1 MAVTTIPTA
10 GIADTAISTAKIAD
24 DAVGNTK
31 LNLAS
36 DYAFTGTITGVPSGL
51 NKITSYTIPSST
63 SEFNLNGIF
72 TTTYDHYMILASGL
86 GVTSSGGYWSIRL
99 NQASDNSHITS
110 NYVNTSLAYGGGTT
124 GAQRSGGSWRLSNA
138 TTQYAVTSGEQAP
151 MIQLTVFAPFLSMPT
166 KFSNFSHYRDSGN
179 SAWYTEMNMGHNT
192 DNTSVGGLN
201 FVADSGQNAATSE
214 VSAITVYGIQK

>member
-1 MAVTTIPTA
+1 MALSKIQA
-10 GIADTAISTAKIAD
+10 ESMNLADT
-24 DAVGNTK
+24 
-31 LNLAS
+31 
-36 DYAFTGTITGVPSGL
+36 YAFTGTVTGVPSGL

-99 NQASDNSHITS
+99 NKASDNSHITT

-138 TTQYAVTSGEQAP
+138 TTQYPVTSGEQAP
-151 MIQLTVFAPFLSMPT
+151 MIQLTIFAPFLSMPT
-166 KFSNFSHYRDSGN
+166 KFSNF
-179 SAWYTEMNMGHNT
+179 
-192 DNTSVGGLN
+192 
-201 FVADSGQNAATSE
+201 
-214 VSAITVYGIQK
+214 

>member
-1 MAVTTIPTA
+1 MSKTQLPTN
-10 GIADTAISTAKIAD
+10 GIAD

-31 LNLAS
+31 LDLTAN
-36 DYAFTGTITGVPSGL
+36 YAFTGTITGVPSGL
-51 NKITSYTIPSST
+51 TKITSYTIPSST

-72 TTTYDHYMILASGL
+72 TTTYDHYLILASGL
-86 GVTSSGGYWSIRL
+86 GITSSGGYFGIRL
-99 NQASDNSHITS
+99 NKASDNSHITS

-124 GAQRSGGSWRLSNA
+124 GSQRSESQWRASNA

-151 MIQLTVFAPFLSMPT
+151 MLQITVFAPFLSMPT
-166 KFSNFSHYRDSGN
+166 KFTAFSHYRDNAN

-192 DNTSVGGLN
+192 DNTSVGGVN

-214 VSAITVYGIQK
+214 VSAITVYGYQK

>member
-1 MAVTTIPTA
+1 MSKTQIPTN
-10 GIADTAISTAKIAD
+10 GIAD

-31 LNLAS
+31 LDLTAN
-36 DYAFTGTITGVPSGL
+36 YAFTGTITGVASGL
-51 NKITSYTIPSST
+51 TKITSYTIPSST

-72 TTTYDHYMILASGL
+72 TTTYDHYLILASGL

-99 NQASDNSHITS
+99 NKASDNSHITS
-110 NYVNTSLAYGGGTT
+110 GYVNTSLAYGGGTT
-124 GAQRSGGSWRLSNA
+124 GTQRSVGGWRLSNA
-138 TTQYAVTSGEQAP
+138 TTNYAVTSGEQAP

-201 FVADSGQNAATSE
+201 FVADSGQDAATSE
-214 VSAITVYGIQK
+214 VSAITVYGYQK

>member
-1 MAVTTIPTA
+1 MSKTQIPTN
-10 GIADTAISTAKIAD
+10 GIAD

-31 LNLAS
+31 LDLTAN
-36 DYAFTGTITGVPSGL
+36 YAFTGTITGVASGL
-51 NKITSYTIPSST
+51 TKITSYTIPSST

-72 TTTYDHYMILASGL
+72 TTTYDHYLILASGL

-99 NQASDNSHITS
+99 NKASDNSHITS
-110 NYVNTSLAYGGGTT
+110 GYVNTSLAYGGGTT
-124 GAQRSGGSWRLSNA
+124 GTQRSVGGWRLSNA
-138 TTQYAVTSGEQAP
+138 TTNYAVTSGEQAP
-151 MIQLTVFAPFLSMPT
+151 MIQLTIFAPFLSMPT

-201 FVADSGQNAATSE
+201 FVADSGQDAATSE
-214 VSAITVYGIQK
+214 VSAITVYGYQK

>member
-1 MAVTTIPTA
+1 MALNTLPATA
-10 GIADTAISTAKIAD
+10 FAD
-24 DAVGNTK
+24 DAITADK
-31 LNLAS
+31 INLANTF
-36 DYAFTGTITGVPSGL
+36 AFTGTVTGVPSGL

-166 KFSNFSHYRDSGN
+166 KFSNFSHYRDNSN

-192 DNTSVGGLN
+192 ENTSVGGLN

>member
-1 MAVTTIPTA
+1 MSKTQIPTN
-10 GIADTAISTAKIAD
+10 GIAD

-31 LNLAS
+31 LDLTAN
-36 DYAFTGTITGVPSGL
+36 YAFTGTITGVPSGL
-51 NKITSYTIPSST
+51 TKITSYTIPSST

-72 TTTYDHYMILASGL
+72 TTTYDHYLILASGL

-99 NQASDNSHITS
+99 NKASDNSHITS

-124 GAQRSGGSWRLSNA
+124 GSQRSESQWRASNA

-151 MIQLTVFAPFLSMPT
+151 MLQITVFAPFLSMPT
-166 KFSNFSHYRDSGN
+166 KFTAFSHYRDNAN

-201 FVADSGQNAATSE
+201 FGADSGQNAATSE
-214 VSAITVYGIQK
+214 VSAITVYGYQK

>member
-1 MAVTTIPTA
+1 MSKTQIPTN
-10 GIADTAISTAKIAD
+10 GIAD

-31 LNLAS
+31 LDLTAN
-36 DYAFTGTITGVPSGL
+36 YAFTGTITGVSSGL
-51 NKITSYTIPSST
+51 TKITSYTIPSST

-72 TTTYDHYMILASGL
+72 TTTYDHYLILASGL
-86 GVTSSGGYWSIRL
+86 GITSSGGYFGIRL
-99 NQASDNSHITS
+99 NKASDNSHITS

-124 GAQRSGGSWRLSNA
+124 GSQRSESQWRASNA

-151 MIQLTVFAPFLSMPT
+151 MLQITVFAPFLSMPT
-166 KFSNFSHYRDSGN
+166 KFTAFSHYRDNAN

-214 VSAITVYGIQK
+214 VSAITVYGYQK

>member
-1 MAVTTIPTA
+1 MAIDKIQA
-10 GIADTAISTAKIAD
+10 ESINLADTFAFSSSSNTYAGSGANLSGIS
-24 DAVGNTK
+24 
-31 LNLAS
+31 
-36 DYAFTGTITGVPSGL
+36 SGL
-51 NKITSYTIPSST
+51 TKITSYTIPSST

-72 TTTYDHYMILASGL
+72 TTTYDHYLILASGL

-99 NQASDNSHITS
+99 NKASDNSHITS

-124 GAQRSGGSWRLSNA
+124 GSQRSESQWRASNA

-151 MIQLTVFAPFLSMPT
+151 MLQITVFAPFLSMPT
-166 KFSNFSHYRDSGN
+166 KFTAFSHYRDNAN

-214 VSAITVYGIQK
+214 VSAITVYGYQK

>member
-1 MAVTTIPTA
+1 MSKTQIPTN
-10 GIADTAISTAKIAD
+10 GIAD

-31 LNLAS
+31 LDLTAN
-36 DYAFTGTITGVPSGL
+36 YAFTGTITGVPSGL
-51 NKITSYTIPSST
+51 TKISSYTIGSST

-72 TTTYDHYMILASGL
+72 TTTYDHYLILASGL

-99 NQASDNSHITS
+99 NKASDNSHI
-110 NYVNTSLAYGGGTT
+110 
-124 GAQRSGGSWRLSNA
+124 
-138 TTQYAVTSGEQAP
+138 TSGEQAP

-166 KFSNFSHYRDSGN
+166 KFSNFSHYRDDGN

-201 FVADSGQNAATSE
+201 FVADNGQDAATSE
-214 VSAITVYGIQK
+214 VSAITVYGYQK

>member
-1 MAVTTIPTA
+1 MAVTTIPKA
-10 GIADTAISTAKIAD
+10 GITD
-24 DAVGNTK
+24 DAVDNTK
-31 LNLAS
+31 LDLSSN
-36 DYAFTGTITGVPSGL
+36 YAFTGTVTGVPSGL
-51 NKITSYTIPSST
+51 TKITSYTIPSST

-99 NQASDNSHITS
+99 NKASDNSHITS

-124 GAQRSGGSWRLSNA
+124 GSQRSEGGWRASNA
-138 TTQYAVTSGEQAP
+138 TTNYAVTSGEQAP
-151 MIQLTVFAPFLSMPT
+151 MLQITVFAPFLSMPT
-166 KFSNFSHYRDSGN
+166 KFTNFSHYRDSGN

-214 VSAITVYGIQK
+214 VSAITVYGYQK

>member
-1 MAVTTIPTA
+1 MALSTIGTN
-10 GIADTAISTAKIAD
+10 GIAD

-31 LNLAS
+31 LDLTAN
-36 DYAFTGTITGVPSGL
+36 YAFTGTITGVPSGL
-51 NKITSYTIPSST
+51 TKISSYTIASST

-86 GVTSSGGYWSIRL
+86 GITSSGGYFGIRL
-99 NQASDNSHITS
+99 NKASDNSHITS

-124 GAQRSGGSWRLSNA
+124 GSQRSESQWRLSNA

-166 KFSNFSHYRDSGN
+166 KFTNFSHYRDNSN

-201 FVADSGQNAATSE
+201 FVADSGQDAATSE
-214 VSAITVYGIQK
+214 VSTITVYGYQK

>member
-1 MAVTTIPTA
+1 MSVTTIPTA
-10 GIADTAISTAKIAD
+10 GIAD

-31 LNLAS
+31 LDLTAN
-36 DYAFTGTITGVPSGL
+36 YAFTGTITGVASGL
-51 NKITSYTIPSST
+51 TKITSYTIPSST

-72 TTTYDHYMILASGL
+72 TTTYDHYLILASGL

-99 NQASDNSHITS
+99 NKASDNSHITS
-110 NYVNTSLAYGGGTT
+110 GYVNTSLAYGGGTT
-124 GAQRSGGSWRLSNA
+124 GTQSSVGGWRLSNA
-138 TTQYAVTSGEQAP
+138 TTNYAVTSGEQAP

-166 KFSNFSHYRDSGN
+166 KFSNFSHYRDDGN

-201 FVADSGQNAATSE
+201 FVADNGQDAATSE
-214 VSAITVYGIQK
+214 VSAITVYGYQK

>member
-1 MAVTTIPTA
+1 MAVTTIPKA
-10 GIADTAISTAKIAD
+10 GITD
-24 DAVGNTK
+24 DAVDNTK
-31 LNLAS
+31 LDLSSN
-36 DYAFTGTITGVPSGL
+36 YAFTGTVTGVPSGL
-51 NKITSYTIPSST
+51 TKITSYPIPSST

-99 NQASDNSHITS
+99 NKASDNSHITS

-124 GAQRSGGSWRLSNA
+124 GSQRSEGGWRASNA
-138 TTQYAVTSGEQAP
+138 TTNYAVTSGEQAP
-151 MIQLTVFAPFLSMPT
+151 MLQITVFAPFLSMPT
-166 KFSNFSHYRDSGN
+166 KFTNFSHYRDSGN

-214 VSAITVYGIQK
+214 VSAITVYGYQK

>member
-1 MAVTTIPTA
+1 MSKTTVAST
-10 GIADTAISTAKIAD
+10 GIDLSDTF
-24 DAVGNTK
+24 
-31 LNLAS
+31 
-36 DYAFTGTITGVPSGL
+36 AFTGTVTGVPSGL
-51 NKITSYTIPSST
+51 TKISSYTIGSST

-99 NQASDNSHITS
+99 NKASDNSHITS

-124 GAQRSGGSWRLSNA
+124 GAQRSGGAWRLSSA
-138 TTQYAVTSGEQAP
+138 TTNYPVTSGEQAP
-151 MIQLTVFAPFLSMPT
+151 MLQITVFAPFLSMPT
-166 KFSNFSHYRDSGN
+166 KFTNFSHYRDNGN

-201 FVADSGQNAATSE
+201 FNADSGQNAATSE
-214 VSAITVYGIQK
+214 VSAITVYGFQK

>member
-1 MAVTTIPTA
+1 MSKTQIPTA
-10 GIADTAISTAKIAD
+10 GIAD

-31 LNLAS
+31 LDLTAN
-36 DYAFTGTITGVPSGL
+36 YAFTGTITGVPSGL
-51 NKITSYTIPSST
+51 TKISSYTIGSST

-99 NQASDNSHITS
+99 NKASDNSHITS

-124 GAQRSGGSWRLSNA
+124 GAQRSGGAWRLSSA
-138 TTQYAVTSGEQAP
+138 TTNYPVTSGEQAP
-151 MIQLTVFAPFLSMPT
+151 MLQITVFAPFLSMPT
-166 KFSNFSHYRDSGN
+166 KFTNFSHYRDNGN

-201 FVADSGQNAATSE
+201 FNADSGQNAATSE
-214 VSAITVYGIQK
+214 VSAITVYGFQK

>member
-1 MAVTTIPTA
+1 MSKTQIPTN
-10 GIADTAISTAKIAD
+10 GIAD

-31 LNLAS
+31 LDLTAN
-36 DYAFTGTITGVPSGL
+36 YAFTGTITGVPSGL
-51 NKITSYTIPSST
+51 TKITSYTIPSST

-72 TTTYDHYMILASGL
+72 TTTYDHYLILASGL
-86 GVTSSGGYWSIRL
+86 GITSSGGYFGIRL
-99 NQASDNSHITS
+99 NKASDNSHITS

-124 GAQRSGGSWRLSNA
+124 GSQRSESQWRASNA

-151 MIQLTVFAPFLSMPT
+151 MLQITVFAPFLSMPT
-166 KFSNFSHYRDSGN
+166 KFTAFSHYRDNAN

-214 VSAITVYGIQK
+214 VSAITVYGYQK

>member
-1 MAVTTIPTA
+1 MSKTQIPTN
-10 GIADTAISTAKIAD
+10 GIAD

-31 LNLAS
+31 LDLTAN
-36 DYAFTGTITGVPSGL
+36 YAFTGTITGVPSGL
-51 NKITSYTIPSST
+51 TKITSYTIPSST

-72 TTTYDHYMILASGL
+72 TTTYDHYLILASGL
-86 GVTSSGGYWSIRL
+86 GITSSGGYFGIRL
-99 NQASDNSHITS
+99 NKASDNSHITS

-124 GAQRSGGSWRLSNA
+124 GSQRSESQWRASNA

-151 MIQLTVFAPFLSMPT
+151 MLQITVFAPFLSMPT
-166 KFSNFSHYRDSGN
+166 KFTAFSHYRDNGN

-201 FVADSGQNAATSE
+201 FGADSGQNAATSE
-214 VSAITVYGIQK
+214 VSAITVYGYQK

>member
-10 GIADTAISTAKIAD
+10 GIAD

-31 LNLAS
+31 LDLSAN
-36 DYAFTGTITGVPSGL
+36 YAFTGTITGVASGL
-51 NKITSYTIPSST
+51 TKITSYTIPSST

-72 TTTYDHYMILASGL
+72 TTTYDHYLILASGL

-99 NQASDNSHITS
+99 NKASDNSHITS
-110 NYVNTSLAYGGGTT
+110 GYVNTSLAYGGGTT
-124 GAQRSGGSWRLSNA
+124 GAQRSDGGWRASNA

-151 MIQLTVFAPFLSMPT
+151 MLQITVFAPFLSMPT
-166 KFSNFSHYRDSGN
+166 KFTAFSHYRDNSN

-201 FVADSGQNAATSE
+201 FGADAGQNAATSE
-214 VSAITVYGIQK
+214 VSAITVYGYQK

>member
-1 MAVTTIPTA
+1 MSKTQIPTN
-10 GIADTAISTAKIAD
+10 GIAD

-31 LNLAS
+31 LDLTAN
-36 DYAFTGTITGVPSGL
+36 YAFTGTITGVSSGL
-51 NKITSYTIPSST
+51 TKITSYTIPSST

-72 TTTYDHYMILASGL
+72 TTTYDHYLILASGL

-99 NQASDNSHITS
+99 NKASDNSHITS

-124 GAQRSGGSWRLSNA
+124 GTQRSAGGWRASNA
-138 TTQYAVTSGEQAP
+138 TTNYPVTSGEQAP
-151 MIQLTVFAPFLSMPT
+151 MLQITVFAPFLSMPT
-166 KFSNFSHYRDSGN
+166 KFTAFSHYRDNGN

-201 FVADSGQNAATSE
+201 FGADSGQNAATSE
-214 VSAITVYGIQK
+214 VSAITVYGYQK